1 MARNTRTFAD
11 LDFNFIPSPMS
22 DIRNDG
28 IGVITASTTSNLI
41 HGTRIWVPSTTVYE
55 GQHFYWNFRLY
66 TCTTTGVTASVGPS
80 HSSGSATNGTAVFL
94 YQADKPSDSAVT
106 NFTRYDMA
114 YRNVYSN
121 GVFIGKVKST
131 VDQYTLE
138 LFTTAKTNILLQNYT
153 YSNGADIVKR
163 YDEQAIKASVRNLI
177 LTSNYERPFHPEIGT
192 QIRSLLFEPATPMLS
207 AVLERAI
214 RTTINNFE
222 PRVDLNDVQCV
233 VNDDSNSVDVSIIF
247 TILNTQ
253 TPQVLNLVLER
264 TR

>member
-11 LDFNFIPSPMS
+11 LDFNFIPAPMAVV
-22 DIRNDG
+22 INEG
-28 IGVITASTTSNLI
+28 IGVISASTTSKLI
-41 HGTRIWVPSTTVYE
+41 VGTRLWTSTTYVTA
-55 GQHFYWNFRLY
+55 GQTFYWNFKLY
-66 TCTTTGVTASVGPS
+66 TCTNSGLTGNAGPS
-80 HSSGSATNGTAVFL
+80 HSSGSAFNGTAIF
-94 YQADKPSDSAVT
+94 AFSGNKPTDAAVT
-106 NFTRYDMA
+106 NFTRYDMG
-114 YRNVYSN
+114 YRNIYSN

-138 LFTTAKTNILLQNYT
+138 LYNNATNSIDLQNFT
-153 YSNGADIVKR
+153 YSNGADVVKR

-192 QIRSLLFEPATPMLS
+192 QINSLLFEPATPMLS

-233 VNDDSNSVDVSIIF
+233 VNEDSNSVDVSIIF

>member
-1 MARNTRTFAD
+1 MARNTRTFSD
-11 LDFNFIPSPMS
+11 LDFNFIPSPVYS
-22 DIRNDG
+22 VVNDG
-28 IGVITASTTSNLI
+28 IGVISASTDSVYI
-41 HGTRIWVPSTTVYE
+41 HGTRIWAASTGVTV
-55 GQHFYWNFRLY
+55 GQTFYWNFKLY
-66 TCTTTGVTASVGPS
+66 TCTVSGVTGTTGPS
-80 HSSGSATNGTAVFL
+80 HSTGTAVNGTASFEFSGN
-94 YQADKPSDSAVT
+94 KPEDSAVT
-106 NFTRYDMA
+106 NFTAYDMSS
-114 YRNVYSN
+114 RNMYSN
-121 GVFIGKVKST
+121 GVFLGKVKSI

-138 LFTTAKTNILLQNYT
+138 LYVPSKVNVSLQNFT
-153 YSNGADIVKR
+153 YSYGADVVKR

-192 QIRSLLFEPATPMLS
+192 QINSLLFEPATPMLT

-222 PRVDLNDVQCV
+222 PRVDLTNVQCV
-233 VNDDSNSVDVSIIF
+233 IDEDRNSVDVSIMF

>member
-1 MARNTRTFAD
+1 MARNTRTFSD
-11 LDFNFIPSPMS
+11 LDFNFIPSPVYNVQ
-22 DIRNDG
+22 NDG
-28 IGVITASTTSNLI
+28 IGLLTSSTSSKTLV
-41 HGTRIWVPSTTVYE
+41 GTHTV
-55 GQHFYWNFRLY
+55 F
-66 TCTTTGVTASVGPS
+66 S
-80 HSSGSATNGTAVFL
+80 
-94 YQADKPSDSAVT
+94 K
-106 NFTRYDMA
+106 YDMKE
-114 YRNVYSN
+114 RNIFIN
-121 GVFIGKVKST
+121 GNFIGKISAV
-131 VDQYTLE
+131 VDNTHLTLYANA
-138 LFTTAKTNILLQNYT
+138 LHNYT
-153 YSNGADIVKR
+153 GQNFKYSYGADIVKR

-192 QIRSLLFEPATPMLS
+192 QISSLLFEPATPMLS

>member
-1 MARNTRTFAD
+1 MLFRSANALHDYT
-11 LDFNFIPSPMS
+11 
-22 DIRNDG
+22 
-28 IGVITASTTSNLI
+28 
-41 HGTRIWVPSTTVYE
+41 
-55 GQHFYWNFRLY
+55 GQEF
-66 TCTTTGVTASVGPS
+66 
-80 HSSGSATNGTAVFL
+80 
-94 YQADKPSDSAVT
+94 K
-106 NFTRYDMA
+106 
-114 YRNVYSN
+114 YS
-121 GVFIGKVKST
+121 
-131 VDQYTLE
+131 Y
-138 LFTTAKTNILLQNYT
+138 
-153 YSNGADIVKR
+153 GADIVKR

-192 QIRSLLFEPATPMLS
+192 QINSLLFEPATPMLS

>member
-1 MARNTRTFAD
+1 MARNTRTFSD

-22 DIRNDG
+22 VVVNEG
-28 IGVITASTTSNLI
+28 IGLLSSSTSSKFLL
-41 HGTRIWVPSTTVYE
+41 GTRFWVATTYVTA
-55 GQHFYWNFRLY
+55 GQTFYWNFKLY
-66 TCTTTGVTASVGPS
+66 TCTVSGLTGETGPS
-80 HSSGSATNGTAVFL
+80 HTSGSAVNGTATFL
-94 YQADKPSDSAVT
+94 FSGNKPEDSAVT

-114 YRNVYSN
+114 YRNIYVN

-138 LFTTAKTNILLQNYT
+138 LYNNATTAVTMQNYT
-153 YSNGADIVKR
+153 YSNAADIVKR

-192 QIRSLLFEPATPMLS
+192 PISSLLFEPATPMLT

-233 VNDDSNSVDVSIIF
+233 VNEDSNSVDVSIIF

>member
-1 MARNTRTFAD
+1 MARNTRTFSD
-11 LDFNFIPSPMS
+11 LDFNFIPSPLY
-22 DIRNDG
+22 IVENDG
-28 IGVITASTTSNLI
+28 IGLLTSSTSSDI
-41 HGTRIWVPSTTVYE
+41 IVGTNTV
-55 GQHFYWNFRLY
+55 F
-66 TCTTTGVTASVGPS
+66 S
-80 HSSGSATNGTAVFL
+80 
-94 YQADKPSDSAVT
+94 K
-106 NFTRYDMA
+106 YDMSQ
-114 YRNVYSN
+114 RNIHIN
-121 GVFIGKVKST
+121 GNFVGKVKE
-131 VDQYTLE
+131 VIDNLHIRLYDN
-138 LFTTAKTNILLQNYT
+138 AKLNYT
-153 YSNGADIVKR
+153 AQSFKYSNPADIVKR

-192 QIRSLLFEPATPMLS
+192 PISSLLFEPATPMLT

-214 RTTINNFE
+214 RTTITNFE

>member
-22 DIRNDG
+22 AVVSDG
-28 IGVITASTTSNLI
+28 IGVISANTTSKYI
-41 HGTRIWVPSTTVYE
+41 TGTRLWTANTRVYPN
-55 GQHFYWNFRLY
+55 QTFYWDFKLY
-66 TCTTTGVTASVGPS
+66 TCTETGLTGSTGPS
-80 HSSGSATNGTAVFL
+80 HTSGIQTNGTASFQ
-94 YQADKPSDSAVT
+94 YSGPKPTDAAVT

-114 YRNVYSN
+114 HRNIYAN
-121 GVFIGKVKST
+121 GSFIGKIKST
-131 VDQYTLE
+131 IDQYTLE
-138 LFTTAKTNILLQNYT
+138 LYNNATHNVTLQNFN
-153 YSNGADIVKR
+153 YSDGADLVKR

-192 QIRSLLFEPATPMLS
+192 QINSLLFEPATPMLS

-222 PRVDLNDVQCV
+222 PRVDLTDVQCV
-233 VNDDSNSVDVSIIF
+233 VNEDSNSVDVSIIF

>member
-11 LDFNFIPSPMS
+11 LDFNFIPAPMS
-22 DIRNDG
+22 MVVNDG
-28 IGVITASTTSNLI
+28 IGVISASTTSKYI
-41 HGTRIWVPSTTVYE
+41 TGTRIWAPRIQVTVN
-55 GQHFYWNFRLY
+55 QTFYWNFRLY
-66 TCTTTGVTASVGPS
+66 TCTTTGLTGFVGPS
-80 HSSGSATNGTAVFL
+80 HTSGLIENGTAVF
-94 YQADKPSDSAVT
+94 AFSGNKPTDSAVT

-114 YRNVYSN
+114 YRNIYSN

-131 VDQYTLE
+131 IDQYTLE
-138 LFTTAKTNILLQNYT
+138 LYSNPTNAVTLQNFT

-192 QIRSLLFEPATPMLS
+192 QINSLLFEPATPMLS
-207 AVLERAI
+207 AVLERTI
-214 RTTINNFE
+214 RTAINNFE

-233 VNDDSNSVDVSIIF
+233 VNEDSNSVDVSIIF